1 MLLYSSDAP
10 VGWNALP
17 TPIKQKFYDISQK
30 GDWTAT
36 EAYDHLVPDTLKDN
50 PDEVQA
56 WMDGDPSLG
65 INDKDVSRIESG
77 ENGGE
82 YSVDNTVMEDM
93 SVNRSRGS
101 DNMTETEYATTVEQN
116 ATDVQTI
123 ETSFNGSSEAIKE
136 VEVSVF
142 GSPET
147 TTLPFDPSQTS
158 PYISTDSQA
167 IATNNDFF
175 ASYLAEADS
184 AVEATEAT
192 SFAASATSATATAVE
207 TGTEAFDFFATTGEV
222 IGQVATPV
230 VLAMKAGRAFSKDPD
245 EQAGAAVCVGTIA
258 SVGMFTPAAPLIG
271 IGALGWTLWGLGEG
285 FINWLNN
292 DPPGTPVKW

>member
-10 VGWNALP
+10 AGWNTLP

-56 WMDGDPSLG
+56 WMDGEPSLG

-82 YSVDNTVMEDM
+82 YSADNTVMEDM
-93 SVNRSRGS
+93 SVNRSRGP
-101 DNMTETEYATTVEQN
+101 DNMTESEFNATTEANTADIEV
-116 ATDVQTI
+116 I
-123 ETSFNGSSEAIKE
+123 ETAFNG
-136 VEVSVF
+136 
-142 GSPET
+142 PTET
-147 TTLPFDPSQTS
+147 I
-158 PYISTDSQA
+158 ISTDAEA
-167 IATNNDFF
+167 IASNSDFF
-175 ASYLAEADS
+175 ASYLANADS
-184 AVEATEAT
+184 AVEATEAA
-192 SFAASATSATATAVE
+192 SYAASATSATATAVE
-207 TGTEAFDFFATTGEV
+207 AGTEAFDFFAATGEV
-222 IGQVATPV
+222 VGQVATPV
-230 VLAMKAGRAFSKDPD
+230 VLAMKAGRAFSNDPD

-258 SVGMFTPAAPLIG
+258 SIGMFTPAAPLIG